1 MSQPTT
7 SGTSSRKVQKDQDT
21 SRKHTTKEHDVT
33 AKPRSPHYGDSE
45 WETNEAIRQRE
56 LEEVRARA
64 AQMEKT
70 MRWWSDC
77 TANWR
82 EKWSKVRNERN
93 KAREESKLLRTKLE
107 IAINDAKSYK
117 HESQELEIQNEQL
130 RKEME
135 KIHMVL
141 LKHAGQFDHKIVNL
155 LDTDSQIRNSLNIDN
170 LLDLYNNVDQI
181 SPNEKLTSPK
191 TLNNNININNDNHD
205 VEEYVLQGAVP
216 KHAVELYKDSSMGSL
231 ERDITKL
238 LNKSGSIERQDSIKS
253 PIMND
258 NKNLITTTTS
268 TTNDDSLKIHMAM
281 LNLELEETTKA
292 ISAERDENTSL
303 HRAME
308 KLKTEVIQL
317 RLKCNELNDNKCEL
331 IRELTE
337 LKDRYQ
343 IDVLTAQADLLDET
357 STRENMDQRMNELR
371 CELERLQDENAA
383 EWGKRERLETDKITL
398 ERENKQLKNELRELQ
413 EKIDSKRS
421 RPNSTMDNDCR
432 QLQQDILDLKHAN
445 SKLKKLLTEKTTEL
459 THALRRSEQYESEVK
474 RIRVRVD
481 ELKKELAN
489 AQHEVDAAD
498 YIVRRLQRQNEDLV
512 EQLESA
518 NVQIEHFKNSS
529 ESCAPDVVAEIFD
542 EKSRENTDPTLDYE
556 HRMV

>member
-7 SGTSSRKVQKDQDT
+7 SGTSSRKVPKDQDT
-21 SRKHTTKEHDVT
+21 SRKHSTKEHDVT

-170 LLDLYNNVDQI
+170 LLDLYNNVDEK
-181 SPNEKLTSPK
+181 SPTEKLTSPK
-191 TLNNNININNDNHD
+191 LLKNDITDDHD

-216 KHAVELYKDSSMGSL
+216 KHAVELYKDGGNMGSL

-238 LNKSGSIERQDSIKS
+238 LKKSGSIERQDSIKS
-253 PIMND
+253 P
-258 NKNLITTTTS
+258 TS
-268 TTNDDSLKIHMAM
+268 DKHLTATNDDSLKIHMAM

-308 KLKTEVIQL
+308 KLKAEVIQL
-317 RLKCNELNDNKCEL
+317 RLKCNELNDNKCDL
-331 IRELTE
+331 LRELTE
-337 LKDRYQ
+337 LKERYQ
-343 IDVLTAQADLLDET
+343 VDVLTAQADLLDET

-413 EKIDSKRS
+413 EKIDTRRS
-421 RPNSTMDNDCR
+421 RPNSTMDGDCR

-445 SKLKKLLTEKTTEL
+445 SKLKKLLAEKTTEL

-481 ELKKELAN
+481 ELKRELAN
-489 AQHEVDAAD
+489 AQDEVDAAD
-498 YIVRRLQRQNEDLV
+498 NVVRRLQRQNEDLI

-529 ESCAPDVVAEIFD
+529 EPCAPDVVAEIFD
-542 EKSRENTDPTLDYE
+542 EKSRENNTDPSLDYE